1 MLHWSR
7 LVNKLM
13 GSLGFRFRLVLPAL
27 VSLWAVIMPGICDV
41 LLCNLSFTCIVD
53 IVPGNKMD
61 NPSLYISYVRYR
73 RKDIWN
79 KYGPIWDFIQNMQE
93 LGICVPTPLSP
104 AAHTVE
110 MCHVKFINESDTYIS
125 ANIYDFVTWRL
136 VVQFH
141 TFLPLLLLSYSWT
154 YPW

>member
-1 MLHWSR
+1 MLHLSR

-79 KYGPIWDFIQNMQE
+79 KYGPIWDFTQNSKNCQE
-93 LGICVPTPLSP
+93 LGVCVPTRPHSP
-104 AAHTVE
+104 ISIDICSPTVP
-110 MCHVKFINESDTYIS
+110 CLFWHARV
-125 ANIYDFVTWRL
+125 A
-136 VVQFH
+136 
-141 TFLPLLLLSYSWT
+141 TF
-154 YPW
+154 